1 MINIKQRLSVMSA
14 NMQSKEIEKLVSRI
28 ENLIFQLND
37 EKLFLSQNKKKT
49 LLFEME
55 SCLNNLTKLN
65 KQLRKRA

>member
-1 MINIKQRLSVMSA
+1 MSA

-37 EKLFLSQNKKKT
+37 EKLSLSQDEKKT
-49 LLFEME
+49 LLLEME

-65 KQLRKRA
+65 KQVRKRS